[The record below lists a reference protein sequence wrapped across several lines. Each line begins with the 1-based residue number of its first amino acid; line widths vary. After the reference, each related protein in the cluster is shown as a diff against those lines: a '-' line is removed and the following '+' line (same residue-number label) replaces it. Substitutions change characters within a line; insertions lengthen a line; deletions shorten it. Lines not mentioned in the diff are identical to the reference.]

1 MLTLT
6 RHHPDS
12 DDWPAFV
19 NESRARLGGVRNP
32 ALMPAHYLQV
42 VLPKIGGCAFSVHWQ
57 GQLTG
62 YIYAFPRGLDGEK
75 RLYTLRFHS
84 LAQAPAPDGAA
95 ITRHA
100 EALLPP
106 GSRGVFYDTTTPKSY
121 LPDHRPFGDLDLG
134 RPDAAEAEAARAI
147 QQVVWNN
154 PPEVLYPADIYS
166 VEFALPT
173 ALVAR
178 ADGRTAGFL
187 FGLTK
192 FDGAPLPP
200 LWQERLR
207 HRLRLESQTMAV
219 LPAFRGRGIAFLLKK
234 VQAEQAQAQGIDIIN
249 WTADPL
255 QFANAALNFTRLGAV
270 AYEAQPALYAF
281 HNELNQAPASRLS
294 LTWLVG
300 TERVQAILA
309 GRQPT
314 GIVDLT
320 HQADV
325 ERVNDGPASPRYDAD
340 APAIAFEIP
349 PDWTALQRADLA
361 LAQRWRET
369 TDRLFLHYLGKEP
382 GRYIVTDAAADGP
395 RRYLLA
401 RRVDEEVLRA
411 ACCVER
417 DE

>member
-19 NESRARLGGVRNP
+19 DESRARLGGADNP

-42 VLPKIGGCAFSVHWQ
+42 VLPKIGGCAFSVHRQ
-57 GQLTG
+57 GQLAG
-62 YIYAFPRGLDGEK
+62 YAYTFPRGLDGET

-84 LAQAPAPDGAA
+84 LPPAPVADGAA
-95 ITRHA
+95 ITRRA
-100 EALLPP
+100 EELLPP
-106 GSRGVFYDTTTPKSY
+106 GSRAIFYDSATPKSY
-121 LPDHRPFGDLDLG
+121 QPDHRMFDGLDVG
-134 RPDAAEAEAARAI
+134 RPDAAEAQDARTI

-166 VEFALPT
+166 AEFALPT

-192 FDGAPLPP
+192 FDGAALPSV
-200 LWQERLR
+200 WQERLR
-207 HRLRLESQTMAV
+207 HRLRLESQTMGV
-219 LPAFRGRGIAFLLKK
+219 LPDFRGRHIAYLLKK
-234 VQAEQAQAQGIDIIN
+234 VQAEQAQAQKIDIIS

-255 QFANAALNFTRLGAV
+255 QFPNAALNFTRLGAV

-281 HNELNQAPASRLS
+281 HNELNQAPASRFS

-314 GIVDLT
+314 AVVDLAG
-320 HQADV
+320 QPAV
-325 ERVNDGPASPRYDAD
+325 ARVNDGPVSPRYDAD

-349 PDWTALQRADLA
+349 ADWTALQRADLA
-361 LAQRWRET
+361 EARRWRET

-382 GRYIVTDAAADGP
+382 DRYIVTDAAVDGP

-401 RRVDEEVLRA
+401 RRVDEALLARLM
-411 ACCVER
+411 
-417 DE
+417 